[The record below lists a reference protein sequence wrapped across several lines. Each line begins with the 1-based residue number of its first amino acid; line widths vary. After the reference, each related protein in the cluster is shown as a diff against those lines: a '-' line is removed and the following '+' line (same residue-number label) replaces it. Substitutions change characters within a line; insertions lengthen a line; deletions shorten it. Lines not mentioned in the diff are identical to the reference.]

1 MSTFVIILETRPTH
15 GFATFH
21 IEYCK
26 ELLQTHPEY
35 LFFQDMLESN
45 LRYSMTFLLQKLL
58 TDGWTVVGQSQGGG
72 SLFYTLKI
80 SYKDTPKK

>member
-1 MSTFVIILETRPTH
+1 MKTFVIILETRPTH

-26 ELLQTHPEY
+26 ELLQTHSEY
-35 LFFQDMLESN
+35 LFFQDMLKSN
-45 LRYSMTFLLQKLL
+45 LRYSITFLLQKLL

-72 SLFYTLKI
+72 SLFYTLTI
-80 SYKDTPKK
+80 TYKDTDKK